1 MKNEMSTSW
10 DCNDSEYQ
18 KEVLQAHAI
27 TQATFLAAVESFF
40 YPSLPDS
47 PEVISAEDIK
57 EIIGDADCN
66 EYALLLKG
74 SDNPA
79 YGNSDISIELI
90 SIPSSPPV
98 LSGYICVLY
107 SVQLFKG
114 IFNIH
119 DADSFAFSKANNS
132 NSQPDIMFY
141 AKKTGNTVYVCD
153 VSDVYP

>member
-1 MKNEMSTSW
+1 MKNDALTSW
-10 DCNDSEYQ
+10 NCNDPEYQ
-18 KEVLQAHAI
+18 REVLQAHAI

-40 YPSLPDS
+40 YPSLPD
-47 PEVISAEDIK
+47 PPQAISAEDIEK
-57 EIIGDADCN
+57 IIGDADCN
-66 EYALLLKG
+66 EDALLLKG
-74 SDNPA
+74 SNNPA

-98 LSGYICVLY
+98 LSGYICVLH

-119 DADSFAFSKANNS
+119 DADTFAFSKANNS

-141 AKKTGNTVYVCD
+141 AKKAGNTVYICD